1 MEREGVVSSSKE
13 RSIRTK
19 CTIPGKEKEKVGG
32 VKAVWVS
39 SGGKNHN
46 CSRC

>member
-19 CTIPGKEKEKVGG
+19 CTIPGNEKEKVGG
-32 VKAVWVS
+32 VKEVWPLRWTI
-39 SGGKNHN
+39 KPAAK
-46 CSRC
+46 